1 MKTVYFVRHGESE
14 GNAGNKF
21 QSAVEKLT
29 EVGIQQAEYVA
40 KRFASIPIDVI
51 LASTM
56 LRAYHTAQKIAELT
70 NKKLVVNDVLVEV
83 SRPTSL
89 HGQTKN
95 DPEIE
100 AIDAELMRKFGNAEW
115 KHSDEENFYDLQKR
129 AQKAIAM
136 ILERPEENICVVTH
150 GFFLRMMFA
159 EMMFGADLTPVTFL
173 HMNRVMKTFNTGITK
188 IRHEKNMWILL
199 AWNDHAHLG

>member
-14 GNAGNKF
+14 GNVANAF

-29 EVGIQQAEYVA
+29 GVGEKQAELVA
-40 KRFASIPIDVI
+40 RRFASIPVDVI

-56 LRAYHTAQKIAELT
+56 HRAHHTAEKIAEVTGKELIS
-70 NKKLVVNDVLVEV
+70 NDIFIEVL
-83 SRPTSL
+83 RPTTL

-95 DPEIE
+95 DPDIK
-100 AIDAELMRKFGNAEW
+100 AIDDQLLEHFGNADW
-115 KHSDEENFYDLQKR
+115 RHSDEENFFDLQKR
-129 AQKAIAM
+129 ARKAIAI

-159 EMMFGADLTPVTFL
+159 EMMFGKDLTPVIFL

-188 IRHEKNMWILL
+188 MRHEERGWLL
-199 AWNDHAHLG
+199 LVWNDHAHLG